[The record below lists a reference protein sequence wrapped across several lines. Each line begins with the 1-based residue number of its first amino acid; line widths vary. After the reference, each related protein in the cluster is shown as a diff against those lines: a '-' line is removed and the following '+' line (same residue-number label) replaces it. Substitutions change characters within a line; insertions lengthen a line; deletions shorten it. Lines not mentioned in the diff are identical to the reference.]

1 MAEPVVNQPNE
12 EFNNKKCYSCGKIF
26 RTPANLLVHKNRKTP
41 CLIREVAPENIH
53 HPNRCIFCNKILSKK
68 EHLTR
73 HLKTCK
79 VKNGGMDILVDKVK
93 YDQEIRILKE
103 KMELKDKEIEKTN
116 KEKDEQIKK
125 LMELQQAQAAEIDA
139 LKKAVVTPQV
149 IYNAPQNVTNNV
161 NNVNT
166 INITINN
173 YLKPSIQGL
182 TITADEIT
190 TADKIPKLLLQK
202 LYFNPEL
209 PENHC
214 MYLQN
219 KKDKTMILYDG
230 GKWKSVTGEN
240 TKNVIYDLN
249 NVINGDTGFQLINGK
264 PGPYSGLDAN
274 FGKLQPNCI
283 NKIIGFNTDTDQ
295 KELSPDDAYEV
306 FLGGRDIVLTTIKAA
321 GCKLV

>member
-1 MAEPVVNQPNE
+1 MEHIDN
-12 EFNNKKCYSCGKIF
+12 KCYNCGKIF
-26 RTPANLLVHKNRKTP
+26 KKPSDFERHKNRKTP
-41 CLIREVAPENIH
+41 CLIREVPPEQIH
-53 HPNRCIFCNKILSKK
+53 NPNRCIFCNKIFSKK
-68 EHLTR
+68 ENLTR

-79 VKNGGMDILVDKVK
+79 IKNGGMDVLVDKVK

-103 KMELKDKEIEKTN
+103 QMELKDK
-116 KEKDEQIKK
+116 KEKENEEKIQK
-125 LMELQQAQAAEIDA
+125 LMEKVDA
-139 LKKAVVTPQV
+139 LEKAVVTPQV
-149 IYNAPQNVTNNV
+149 IYNAPQNVTNNVNNV